1 MYTNWKRMTDEDR
14 MKFDTDEL
22 YVKSPEEMSD
32 YFKNVPDAIENTVKI
47 AEKCNVEFEFG
58 HTILPNYD
66 VPQEFATHYDY
77 LEKLTYD
84 GLKNR
89 YGEKLSK
96 EILERT
102 EYELSVIKK
111 WDM

>member
-1 MYTNWKRMTDEDR
+1 M
-14 MKFDTDEL
+14 
-22 YVKSPEEMSD
+22 
-32 YFKNVPDAIENTVKI
+32 
-47 AEKCNVEFEFG
+47 
-58 HTILPNYD
+58 PNYD

-89 YGEKLSK
+89 YGENPSK

-111 WDM
+111 NGICRLFLNCMGLYSLCQNT